1 LSVFGT
7 QANEAGSGSDTSK
20 KSDPLEVM
28 QDAHFMQLLLAQLRA
43 PDARASK
50 NDQKI
55 LELIDPAH
63 ASN

>member
-7 QANEAGSGSDTSK
+7 QANGAGSGSDTNKQSN
-20 KSDPLEVM
+20 PLDVL

-50 NDQKI
+50 NDQEI
-55 LELIDPAH
+55 LERIDPAH
-63 ASN
+63 LSD